1 MIKSAASKVMWVG
14 KVPVFLGGFAV
25 ILALW
30 LALMANPAEAAFP
43 GKNGKIFFQSDRD
56 GNPHIYSINPNGTDL
71 SRLTFTSANT
81 DPAVSPDGTK
91 IAFIGGSTT
100 NTSYEVFVMNSD
112 GSGRRQVTNTSV
124 AEQQPT
130 WSPDGTRIAF
140 VANDEILVMN
150 ADGTGQTQLT
160 NNAFPDTQPA
170 WSPDGSR
177 IAFVSARTGDNNRNV
192 YVMNADGTGQ
202 ASITPDSPT
211 GCSSNC
217 YQGHDDAPTWSP
229 DGTKIAYVHGY
240 GPPTNPF
247 AGGGLPNIWTMDPNG
262 GNKTNVSNDS
272 DTSSSQPAWS
282 PDGSKITYVGAV
294 DTNRDIYVM
303 NADGSAQTSI
313 DTNPKHDINPDWQV
327 DTVAPKGTVK
337 INGGAVY
344 TKSATV
350 QLSLSATDPAPGS
363 GIAYMRLKNDGGS
376 WSGWMS
382 YATSKSWALKKANG
396 TRAVYVQYRDRAGNL
411 STAAVDTIKL
421 DMVKPTVSGMTPRH
435 TSIIRDTT
443 PTIKAT
449 VRDNMTNLRKANIK
463 LYVNGKLI
471 SATKYSYSA
480 ATDVLTYNS
489 PRLSKGKKVVKI
501 VATDAAKNVG
511 ARSWYFTIK

>member
-1 MIKSAASKVMWVG
+1 MRKTVVMLASV
-14 KVPVFLGGFAV
+14 ATA
-25 ILALW
+25 ILIISGVVVLVATQ
-30 LALMANPAEAAFP
+30 PAEAAFP

-100 NTSYEVFVMNSD
+100 NTSYEVFVMNAD

-247 AGGGLPNIWTMDPNG
+247 AGGGLPNIWTMDPTGANR
-262 GNKTNVSNDS
+262 TNLSNDPG
-272 DTSSSQPAWS
+272 TSGTMPTWS
-282 PDGSKITYVGAV
+282 PDGTKIAYVGVASGT
-294 DTNRDIYVM
+294 TNRDIWAM
-303 NADGSAQTSI
+303 NANGTDQAVLHA
-313 DTNPKHDINPDWQV
+313 NAAHDINPDWQQDSISPQTTVTSGPPSLTRSTSASFGFTSTEIGSRFQCSLDGAAFAACASPNSYTNLKNGSHTFKVRAIDVVGNV
-327 DTVAPKGTVK
+327 DTT
-337 INGGAVY
+337 
-344 TKSATV
+344 
-350 QLSLSATDPAPGS
+350 PA
-363 GIAYMRLKNDGGS
+363 ARS
-376 WSGWMS
+376 W
-382 YATSKSWALKKANG
+382 T
-396 TRAVYVQYRDRAGNL
+396 
-411 STAAVDTIKL
+411 VDTI
-421 DMVKPTVSGMTPRH
+421 KPTVSGMSPKPK
-435 TSIIRDTT
+435 SITRDTT
-443 PTIKAT
+443 PTITAT
-449 VRDNMTNLRKANIK
+449 VKDRLTNLQKRNIK
-463 LYVNGKLI
+463 LFVAGKAI
-471 SATKYSYSA
+471 PVSKFRYSA
-480 ATDVLTYNS
+480 ATDKLTYNS
-489 PRLSKGKKVVKI
+489 PNLGKGKKTVKI

-511 ARSWYFTIK
+511 TKSWYFTIR